1 MLLPVSLPMPNLA
14 AQPTPETS
22 EYLPT
27 RLRDLF
33 VDRQLC
39 LALQVASAQVT
50 RIYRGLLEPL
60 GLTYP
65 QYLVLIALWEAG
77 TPLTMRDLRRTLSM
91 DTGTLTP
98 LVKRMEA
105 GRLVARS
112 RDTEDERLVWVTLS
126 QFGWDLREKV
136 ADVRCEVVR
145 RLPMAEAEIGEL
157 RARLQAMNAALLA
170 QADSET

>member
-1 MLLPVSLPMPNLA
+1 MSDVSIDTTAPPA
-14 AQPTPETS
+14 ADALDPRFRE
-22 EYLPT
+22 
-27 RLRDLF
+27 LF

-39 LALQVASAQVT
+39 LALQVASSHVT

-65 QYLVLIALWEAG
+65 QYLVLIALWEADG
-77 TPLTMRDLRRTLSM
+77 PMTMRDLRRTLSM

-105 GRLVARS
+105 AGLAVRA
-112 RDTEDERLVWVTLS
+112 RDTADERLVWVKLT
-126 QFGWDLREKV
+126 QAGWDLRDKV

-145 RLPMAEAEIGEL
+145 RLPMSDEDIADL
-157 RARLQAMNAALLA
+157 RAKLQVMNAALQA
-170 QADSET
+170 QAPEET